1 MIFMSIVL
9 LFPATPQASPN
20 SMNYSVVVFG
30 GVIILSI
37 IYYYLPKY
45 GGVYWFNGPVST
57 IEDMNAGNG
66 EIIDSDE
73 KAEDIENRFEN
84 FPES

>member
-37 IYYYLPKY
+37 IYYYFPKY
-45 GGVYWFNGPVST
+45 GGVYWFKGPVST
-57 IEDMNAGNG
+57 IEERNNSN
-66 EIIDSDE
+66 EELYSSNE
-73 KAEDIENRFEN
+73 KVEDVEKRLDYIVGL
-84 FPES
+84 